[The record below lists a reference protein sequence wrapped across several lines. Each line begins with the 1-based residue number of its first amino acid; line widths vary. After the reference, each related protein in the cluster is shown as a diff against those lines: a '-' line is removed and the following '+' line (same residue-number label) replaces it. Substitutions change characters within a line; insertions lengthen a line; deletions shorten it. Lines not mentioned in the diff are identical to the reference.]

1 MCFPIRS
8 GPVHGKQIYH
18 GYSCDAQ
25 DRGSEAM
32 TRRPFATFFAVLGV
46 TVISACAQ
54 GDARFGVCRQQI
66 TDYVELRL
74 GLTLTRIE
82 VQSYAERMPPRTIL
96 DVGSALVYV
105 EECTGFHGF
114 EIRATEDLC
123 EYIPHYGSSSGP
135 YIRYEG
141 GFEGCKAG

>member
-1 MCFPIRS
+1 M
-8 GPVHGKQIYH
+8 QIH
-18 GYSCDAQ
+18 DGHFGNA
-25 DRGSEAM
+25 RNRAGEAM
-32 TRRPFATFFAVLGV
+32 TNRPFYSTALIA
-46 TVISACAQ
+46 VISATAIAACAQ
-54 GDARFGVCRQQI
+54 GEPRFGVCRQQI
-66 TDYVELRL
+66 SDFVEQQL
-74 GLTLTRIE
+74 GLTPTRIE
-82 VQSYAERMPPRTIL
+82 VQSYAERMPPRTVL

-105 EECTGFHGF
+105 KECTGFHGF